1 MVIREITF
9 LILLKKLGELKRKIF
24 LRVFVRMKKR
34 GVIKKNTLMI

>member
-1 MVIREITF
+1 
-9 LILLKKLGELKRKIF
+9 LKILSLNALGELKRKIF